1 MSSGQKRWE
10 SVDKASIPIATLVD
24 RDLSACRSV
33 AMSPKSIRGYNEKLK
48 RYVCMV
54 GGTLGDFS
62 LGTVRQDYGGPPSRC
77 SSVPS
82 FCKRYLDCLGGT
94 WGFAPIDHTG

>member
-1 MSSGQKRWE
+1 MSCGQKRWE
-10 SVDKASIPIATLVD
+10 SVDKAFIPIATLVD
-24 RDLSACRSV
+24 RYLSTCRSA

-48 RYVCMV
+48 RYVRVV

-82 FCKRYLDCLGGT
+82 FCKPYLDCLGDM
-94 WGFAPIDHTG
+94 WGFAPIDRTG